1 MKWNKTVFDTKTKLI
16 MKDFLSTTS
25 QDLARTLS
33 EQNRA
38 IEERETQRQADSLQM
53 QYINL
58 QSFPLDLNVLSL
70 MSEADSKASES
81 LPFYKDTHDLR
92 IATTNPEN
100 ALLKQK
106 IKEFSDKFSVTVY
119 FVSSS
124 SYAETFRLYKKVLVP
139 KSQFQEVI
147 HTTAGDDYAAKLKE
161 LADPKVQATRSATE
175 LISTLF
181 GAALQLGASDIHIEP
196 ESHVVKARFR
206 IDGVLQDMI
215 HFESA
220 QKQSLT
226 TRIKVLSKLKL
237 NVTNEAQDG
246 RFTFYSD
253 EKTIDVR
260 VSVLPSSYGEA
271 VVMRL
276 LGVGATNLKL
286 DQLGLIGRAY
296 KVIEHEL
303 SKPNGMIITTGPT
316 GSGKTTT
323 LYAFLNEL
331 NEPGVKIITLEDP
344 VEYKLEG
351 IQQTPID
358 YRVDFS
364 FVKGLR
370 AILRQDPDIVMV
382 GEIRDPETAET
393 ALQAALTGHIVLSTL
408 HTNDAAGAVPRLIT
422 MGVKPFVIAP
432 AVNAIIAQRL
442 VRKLCPSCKKPA
454 TIQAGVIERVEKILQ
469 DISKAADVTLPKK
482 LTWYHAEGCQEC
494 HGLGYKGRIGIYEVI
509 EVNDTIRT
517 MIMENA
523 SGVEIKKQAHGDGT
537 VTMVQD
543 GLLKALEGIT
553 DIEEVFRVAGDE

>member
-1 MKWNKTVFDTKTKLI
+1 

-25 QDLARTLS
+25 QDLARTLK
-33 EQNRA
+33 EQNRE
-38 IEERETQRQADSLQM
+38 IEERETQRRAASLHL
-53 QYINL
+53 QYVNL
-58 QSFPLDLNVLSL
+58 QSFPLDLNVLAL
-70 MSEADSKASES
+70 MTEADSRAAES
-81 LPFYKDTHDLR
+81 LPFYKDIHDLR
-92 IATTNPEN
+92 IATTNPDN
-100 ALLKQK
+100 TLLKQK
-106 IKEFSDKFSVTVY
+106 VKEFSEKFKVTIY
-119 FVSSS
+119 LVSASS
-124 SYAETFRLYKKVLVP
+124 FNETFLYYKKVLVP

-147 HTTAGDDYAAKLKE
+147 HTTASQDYPAQLKE
-161 LADPKVQATRSATE
+161 LSDKKVQTSKPATE
-175 LISTLF
+175 LLSILF
-181 GAALQLGASDIHIEP
+181 GGALQLGASDIHIEP
-196 ESHVVKARFR
+196 EDHVVKVRFR
-206 IDGVLQDMI
+206 IDGVLQDMV
-215 HFESA
+215 HFEPT
-220 QKQSLT
+220 QKQALT

-253 EKTIDVR
+253 DKAIDVR

-286 DQLGLIGRAY
+286 DQLGLTGRAY

-408 HTNDAAGAVPRLIT
+408 HTNDASGAVPRLIT

-442 VRKLCPSCKKPA
+442 VRRLCQSCKKLA
-454 TIQAGVIERVEKILQ
+454 TIQPEVLERVEKILH
-469 DISKAADVTLPKK
+469 DLPKAAEIDLPKK
-482 LTWYHAEGCQEC
+482 FTWYHAEGCKEC
-494 HGLGYKGRIGIYEVI
+494 NGLGYKGRIGIYEVV
-509 EVNDTIRT
+509 EVNDTVRT

-523 SGVEIKKQAHGDGT
+523 SGVELKRQAHQDGT
-537 VTMVQD
+537 VSMVQD